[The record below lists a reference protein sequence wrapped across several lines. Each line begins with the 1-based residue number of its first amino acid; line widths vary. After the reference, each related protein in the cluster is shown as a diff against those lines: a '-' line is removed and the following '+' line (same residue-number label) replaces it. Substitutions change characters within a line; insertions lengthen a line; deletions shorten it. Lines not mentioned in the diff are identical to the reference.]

1 MCFNIHIIKCV
12 SPSSQVNEAFL
23 EYADSDASKQMVVDD
38 EKSPKQVDEMV
49 EDGKKIEDNVEHK
62 ADEMNEAVEK
72 EVGFLEV
79 IVFLNSCVGINSS
92 FL

>member
-1 MCFNIHIIKCV
+1 MCFNIYF
-12 SPSSQVNEAFL
+12 PSSSHVKAPWSVFV
-23 EYADSDASKQMVVDD
+23 EYAGTDTSKQAD
-38 EKSPKQVDEMV
+38 VDEMV
-49 EDGKKIEDNVEHK
+49 ENGKKIEDNVEHK